1 MEAAWAES
9 KFLTVLLPSTLQALL
24 NATSSALYSA
34 TSMRFDSVAVQLPPS
49 WPSKCLVPENG
60 QQQPRRSI
68 ESVPA
73 SGLTEP
79 DVSVVRES
87 ILAGAQ
93 PWTEQHGGCRAHGLR
108 IRLPRQFLDFDG
120 GRAEDS
126 EKLASRGKVK
136 VNDDGAFQS
145 SHNLLFPNIKAGAR
159 I

>member
-1 MEAAWAES
+1 MCTIIS
-9 KFLTVLLPSTLQALL
+9 VLLSPLQALL

-34 TSMRFDSVAVQLPPS
+34 TSLRFDSVTVQLPPS
-49 WPSKCLVPENG
+49 WPSKCLVPENAAASAAA
-60 QQQPRRSI
+60 RRSI

-108 IRLPRQFLDFDG
+108 IRLPRQFLDLDG
-120 GRAEDS
+120 AGS